1 MSAVQGAPPVEGAV
15 LEAGP
20 GRVRDMAPPARARGA
35 GPLLAVTR
43 LPGLLLR
50 LALGLAATLVVSV
63 RVQLA
68 ILQRYPDADWMAL
81 AGGLLAGGLV
91 LFATVLVT
99 CRLRSPRR
107 ALLLLAAIP
116 VLMVTAG
123 CLSVT
128 HFPEGGFRTGQLRGE
143 WDRLHPTLRLSL
155 WIARLGGDVVLT
167 DVARRPPEFGMDLP
181 EPQAPG
187 PFPRPWRGY
196 ARSVDLR
203 TPDGGDLGNW
213 ARQGLFLALGLKARR
228 HAGAP
233 GYLQIS
239 LPPASGRQPQDS
251 R

>member
-1 MSAVQGAPPVEGAV
+1 MSAVQGAPPVEAAV

-20 GRVRDMAPPARARGA
+20 GRVRATAPPARPGGA
-35 GPLLAVTR
+35 GPLQAVTR
-43 LPGLLLR
+43 LPGFLLR

-116 VLMVTAG
+116 ALLTAAG
-123 CLSVT
+123 CLTVT
-128 HFPEGGFRTGQLRGE
+128 HFPEGGFRTVQLRGE

-155 WIARLGGDVVLT
+155 WIARLGGEVVLT
-167 DVARRPPEFGMDLP
+167 DVARRPPGYGMGFPEAEAAGPLLP
-181 EPQAPG
+181 
-187 PFPRPWRGY
+187 PWREY
-196 ARSVDLR
+196 ARAVDLR
-203 TPDGGDLGNW
+203 TPDAGDLGNW
-213 ARQGLFLALGLKARR
+213 ARQGLFLALGLKAER

-233 GYLQIS
+233 GYLQVS
-239 LPPASGRQPQDS
+239 LPPPAPPRQA
-251 R
+251 